1 MENSGNG
8 IFRFGGGHDSEMIVY
23 DQSNPEKRQNSNAD
37 DGPPSK
43 KSAAATTANQNSNG
57 TQNDLDLSSVISF
70 WSRLPDDLWKIDD
83 SRTTGLPAPPV
94 DQNLNQPAQ
103 FPTGQSSKN
112 SLLKT
117 SRADVAAAATMD
129 AGESVGSGGHY
140 LQPGLANPDKKLA
153 TDNADGQ
160 TDPVTV
166 AGATA
171 HPVSQPSSVPG
182 KQTPSSVT
190 NNSSYVSYPNLRK
203 FLAAANSSKDKTSVW
218 SVYSNDQAVGQP
230 LLSNLI
236 PVQEQEEDF
245 DNSKKTLE
253 QLRPTGSTCSA
264 SIIDFV
270 KTVLNSVQKSDE
282 YLCYQNT
289 NKEKVVS
296 SKKTKNLESFLK
308 LGSSTEDF
316 ITTNYK
322 MFGQINKDGSNSV
335 FQLFDGKFE
344 NIALDKMVF
353 MIVPKDTSDCSVR
366 AIGTGKQFI
375 ALQLNTEK
383 NRKSFQ
389 ELAEVIA
396 NFREGTQSN
405 IEPPPKTPCTQT
417 GLASQPAD
425 PVANNNSRKP
435 KNPDTVAGGRA
446 QFHFYSPLVP
456 GAQPPFS
463 GNVSFTSPLAQPN
476 VSQIQSAAFELLIGM
491 WGNPISH
498 NPTSSTCMH
507 ARVGSVAPLS
517 LPVAKDCQCTR
528 VLFIARLYFDALK
541 FAVIGF
547 LSAFI
552 HLFLLRTSTSEQEEV
567 FDNSKKT
574 LEKLTP
580 TGSTCSDSIIDFV
593 ETVLKD
599 VKISDKFLKYKN
611 TDKEKVVNVGKE
623 KNLQSF
629 IKLKGTIQDF
639 ITKNYTMFGQLMQD
653 GNYPSFFI
661 DSGIFDGFDSNKMV
675 FMMVPKSERKC
686 SIRAIGTGKEFRA
699 LQSKTAENKSAYQ
712 RLADVIATFK
722 NKAQSSIDLPPDT
735 SCIQPPGSG
744 RRLLEESYRLVDS
757 DDFPRVGTFN
767 HRYEYTADGKKL
779 WCCDHFPSLKV
790 NQPEVPPAVQPPP
803 SGTVRSKSLAR
814 SPKKLDGN
822 FSDLALAG
830 LGVLVILLF
839 VKNVFCSSGRKKKS
853 SKYNHHE
860 QLLKGRTRVIP
871 RDSETN
877 STDIWFRRNPKNY

>member
-103 FPTGQSSKN
+103 FPTGQSLKN

-140 LQPGLANPDKKLA
+140 SQPGLAHPDKKLA

-166 AGATA
+166 TSGPAHSVFQPSSVPKEQTLLAGQSLKNSLLKTSRADVAAAATMDAGESVGSSGHSPQPGLA
-171 HPVSQPSSVPG
+171 HPDNNQATYNNAIGPTTPVTVTGGPAQSVSQPSSVPG

-366 AIGTGKQFI
+366 AIGTGKQFL
-375 ALQLNTEK
+375 ALQLNTEE

-389 ELAEVIA
+389 KLAEVIA

-463 GNVSFTSPLAQPN
+463 
-476 VSQIQSAAFELLIGM
+476 
-491 WGNPISH
+491 
-498 NPTSSTCMH
+498 
-507 ARVGSVAPLS
+507 
-517 LPVAKDCQCTR
+517 
-528 VLFIARLYFDALK
+528 
-541 FAVIGF
+541 
-547 LSAFI
+547 
-552 HLFLLRTSTSEQEEV
+552 EQEEA
-567 FDNSKKT
+567 FDEFKNT
-574 LEKLTP
+574 LEQLRP
-580 TGSTCSDSIIDFV
+580 TSPTCSNSIIDFV

-599 VKISDKFLKYKN
+599 VKISDKFLKYTN

>member
-366 AIGTGKQFI
+366 AIGTGKQFL
-375 ALQLNTEK
+375 ALQLNTEE

-389 ELAEVIA
+389 KLAEVIA

-463 GNVSFTSPLAQPN
+463 
-476 VSQIQSAAFELLIGM
+476 
-491 WGNPISH
+491 
-498 NPTSSTCMH
+498 
-507 ARVGSVAPLS
+507 
-517 LPVAKDCQCTR
+517 
-528 VLFIARLYFDALK
+528 
-541 FAVIGF
+541 
-547 LSAFI
+547 
-552 HLFLLRTSTSEQEEV
+552 EQEEA
-567 FDNSKKT
+567 FDEFKKH
-574 LEKLTP
+574 
-580 TGSTCSDSIIDFV
+580 V
-593 ETVLKD
+593 
-599 VKISDKFLKYKN
+599 
-611 TDKEKVVNVGKE
+611 
-623 KNLQSF
+623 
-629 IKLKGTIQDF
+629 
-639 ITKNYTMFGQLMQD
+639 
-653 GNYPSFFI
+653 
-661 DSGIFDGFDSNKMV
+661 
-675 FMMVPKSERKC
+675 R
-686 SIRAIGTGKEFRA
+686 
-699 LQSKTAENKSAYQ
+699 TA
-712 RLADVIATFK
+712 
-722 NKAQSSIDLPPDT
+722 KANESH
-735 SCIQPPGSG
+735 
-744 RRLLEESYRLVDS
+744 LLEQY
-757 DDFPRVGTFN
+757 
-767 HRYEYTADGKKL
+767 H
-779 WCCDHFPSLKV
+779 
-790 NQPEVPPAVQPPP
+790 
-803 SGTVRSKSLAR
+803 
-814 SPKKLDGN
+814 
-822 FSDLALAG
+822 
-830 LGVLVILLF
+830 
-839 VKNVFCSSGRKKKS
+839 
-853 SKYNHHE
+853 
-860 QLLKGRTRVIP
+860 
-871 RDSETN
+871 
-877 STDIWFRRNPKNY
+877 